1 MTCSVFAGWLCV
13 NCISV
18 FPNDG
23 TLVGLPVAVLG
34 IFTCA
39 QMLVTVAHTVHT
51 VNVIGAVGTQEILC

>member
-1 MTCSVFAGWLCV
+1 M
-13 NCISV
+13 NCISM

-39 QMLVTVAHTVHT
+39 QMLVTVAHTVRT

>member
-1 MTCSVFAGWLCV
+1 MALCELYFYV
-13 NCISV
+13 SKRWY
-18 FPNDG
+18 FQ

-39 QMLVTVAHTVHT
+39 QMLVTVAHTVRT